1 MRTSFIARLRIT
13 VAAMTDAKARPI
25 FIVSDGTG
33 DTADRVTRAALRQF
47 GQPKVSVNVF
57 SNVTDPQQLE
67 RILRQAAISQ
77 AFVVTSLVTP
87 EQRALANQLAKAFHI
102 LQVDVIGNVITGL
115 SGWFGEMPQ
124 SQPGLYHRT
133 DAEYF
138 KRIEAVEF
146 TVKVDDGK
154 EPRMLEKAD
163 IVLVG
168 VSRTSKT
175 PLSVFLAYK
184 GYKVANVPLV
194 LNRDPPQQLFSVDPR
209 KVFALTIDPEALQ
222 GIRKSRLQTMRM
234 GNDTNYGQMDYILAE
249 LEYAEEL
256 FRRNRQWSHIN
267 VTNKALEE
275 TAAQILTLY
284 AERGLSGGEVGQ
296 L

>member
-1 MRTSFIARLRIT
+1 MDERP
-13 VAAMTDAKARPI
+13 ARPL

-47 GQPKVSVNVF
+47 EGFRVAVHVF
-57 SNVTDPQQLE
+57 SNVTDGEHLD
-67 RILRQAAISQ
+67 RILKQAALTG
-77 AFVVTSLVTP
+77 ACVVTSLVAP
-87 EQRALANQLAKAFHI
+87 DQRTRANELARAYRI
-102 LQVDVIGNVITGL
+102 VQVDVIGGVISAL
-115 SGWFGEMPQ
+115 SGWLGEAPVN
-124 SQPGLYHRT
+124 QPGLLHRT
-133 DAEYF
+133 DEEYF
-138 KRIEAVEF
+138 RRIEAVEF

-184 GYKVANVPLV
+184 GYKVANVPIV
-194 LNRDPPQQLFSVDPR
+194 LNRDPPVQLFSIDPH

-222 GIRKSRLQTMRM
+222 NIRKQRLQTMRM
-234 GNDTNYGQMDYILAE
+234 QSDTNYGQMDYILAE

-256 FRRNRQWSHIN
+256 FKRNRQWAHIN

-275 TAAQILTLY
+275 TAAAILSLY
-284 AERGLSGGEVGQ
+284 TERGAFEREVGQ

>member
-1 MRTSFIARLRIT
+1 M
-13 VAAMTDAKARPI
+13 
-25 FIVSDGTG
+25 
-33 DTADRVTRAALRQF
+33 
-47 GQPKVSVNVF
+47 
-57 SNVTDPQQLE
+57 
-67 RILRQAAISQ
+67 
-77 AFVVTSLVTP
+77 
-87 EQRALANQLAKAFHI
+87 
-102 LQVDVIGNVITGL
+102 
-115 SGWFGEMPQ
+115 
-124 SQPGLYHRT
+124 HRT

-138 KRIEAVEF
+138 RRIEAVEF

-184 GYKVANVPLV
+184 GYKVANVPIV
-194 LNRDPPQQLFSVDPR
+194 LNRDPPDQLFAIDPR

-222 GIRKSRLQTMRM
+222 NIRKTRLKTMRM
-234 GNDTNYGQMDYILAE
+234 GSDTNYGQMDYILAE
-249 LEYAEEL
+249 LDYAEDL
-256 FRRNRQWSHIN
+256 FRRNRQWTHIN

-275 TAAQILTLY
+275 TAATILSHF
-284 AERGLSGGEVGQ
+284 ADRGLDTREVGQ

>member
-1 MRTSFIARLRIT
+1 MSERAP
-13 VAAMTDAKARPI
+13 RPL
-25 FIVSDGTG
+25 FIVSDATG

-47 GQPKVSVNVF
+47 DGVRVAVNVF
-57 SNVTDPQQLE
+57 SNVTDRDQLE
-67 RILRQAAISQ
+67 RILRQAAMQ
-77 AFVVTSLVTP
+77 EAFVVTSLVSAD
-87 EQRALANQLAKAFHI
+87 QRSLANELSKAFRI
-102 LQVDVIGNVITGL
+102 LQVDVIGNVITAL
-115 SGWFGEMPQ
+115 SGWFGEQPT
-124 SQPGLYHRT
+124 SQPGLLHRT
-133 DAEYF
+133 DADYF
-138 KRIEAVEF
+138 RRIEAVEF

-194 LNRDPPQQLFSVDPR
+194 LGREPPPQIFKIDPR
-209 KVFALTIDPEALQ
+209 KVFALTIDPENLVA
-222 GIRKSRLQTMRM
+222 IRKQRLQTMRM
-234 GNDTNYGQMDYILAE
+234 SNDTNYGQMDYIIAE
-249 LEYAEEL
+249 LEYADEL
-256 FRRNRQWSHIN
+256 FRRNRQWTLVN

-275 TAAQILTLY
+275 TAASILSIY
-284 AERGLSGGEVGQ
+284 QERRLGGVDEVGQ

>member
-1 MRTSFIARLRIT
+1 MSERST
-13 VAAMTDAKARPI
+13 RPI

-47 GQPKVSVNVF
+47 GGTRVAVHVF
-57 SNVTDPQQLE
+57 SNITEPAQLE
-67 RILRQAAISQ
+67 RILKQAALSG
-77 AFVVTSLVTP
+77 ALVVTSLVSA
-87 EQRALANQLAKAFHI
+87 EQRNLANDLAKAWHLI
-102 LQVDVIGNVITGL
+102 QVDVIGGVINAMA
-115 SGWFGEMPQ
+115 GWIGERPVGT
-124 SQPGLYHRT
+124 PGLMHRA

-138 KRIEAVEF
+138 RRIEAVEF

-163 IVLVG
+163 LVLVG

-184 GYKVANVPLV
+184 GYKVANVPIV
-194 LNRDPPQQLFSVDPR
+194 LNRDPPPQLFAVDPK
-209 KVFALTIDPEALQ
+209 KVMCLTIDPSALEQ
-222 GIRKSRLQTMRM
+222 IRRSRLQTMRM
-234 GNDTNYGQMDYILAE
+234 NNDTNYGQKDYILAE

-256 FRRNRQWSHIN
+256 FRRNRQWTRID

-275 TAAQILTLY
+275 TAAQIL
-284 AERGLSGGEVGQ
+284 AMAQERSILQEVGQ

>member
-1 MRTSFIARLRIT
+1 
-13 VAAMTDAKARPI
+13 MTDARPARPI

-47 GQPKVSVNVF
+47 SGQRVAVHVF

-67 RILRQAAISQ
+67 RILKQAALTN
-77 AFVVTSLVTP
+77 AFVVTSLVTAD
-87 EQRALANQLAKAFHI
+87 QRALANELAKAYRLI
-102 LQVDVIGNVITGL
+102 QIDVIGNVITAL
-115 SGWFGEMPQ
+115 SGWLGEAPE
-124 SQPGLYHRT
+124 SKPGLLHRA

-138 KRIEAVEF
+138 RRIEAVEF

-184 GYKVANVPLV
+184 GYKVANVPIV
-194 LNRDPPQQLFSVDPR
+194 LNRDPR
-209 KVFALTIDPEALQ
+209 KVFALTIDPSALQ
-222 GIRKSRLQTMRM
+222 EIRKTRLQTMRM
-234 GNDTNYGQMDYILAE
+234 RDDTNYGQMDYILAE
-249 LEYAEEL
+249 LEWAEDL
-256 FRRNRQWSHIN
+256 FRRNRQWTLIN

-275 TAAQILTLY
+275 TAALILSMY
-284 AERGLSGGEVGQ
+284 QDRGLDSREVGQ

>member
-1 MRTSFIARLRIT
+1 
-13 VAAMTDAKARPI
+13 MTTERASRPI

-47 GQPKVSVNVF
+47 EGTRVAVNVF
-57 SNVTDPQQLE
+57 PNVTDRAQLE
-67 RILRQAAISQ
+67 RILRQAALTQ
-77 AFVVTSLVTP
+77 AFVVTSLVSA
-87 EQRALANQLAKAFHI
+87 EQRALANELSKAFRI
-102 LQVDVIGNVITGL
+102 LQVDVIGNVITAL
-115 SGWFGEMPQ
+115 SGWFGEAPV
-124 SQPGLYHRT
+124 SQPGLMHRT

-138 KRIEAVEF
+138 RRIEAVEF

-194 LNRDPPQQLFSVDPR
+194 LDQAPPAQLFNVDPR
-209 KVFALTIDPEALQ
+209 RVFALTIDPESLVA
-222 GIRKSRLQTMRM
+222 IRKTRLQTMGMRK
-234 GNDTNYGQMDYILAE
+234 DTNYGQMDYILAE
-249 LEYAEEL
+249 LDQAEDL
-256 FRRNRQWSHIN
+256 FRRNRQWTVVN
-267 VTNKALEE
+267 VTDKALEE
-275 TAAQILTLY
+275 TAAAILTLVQ
-284 AERGLSGGEVGQ
+284 ERAAGMSEAGQ
-296 L
+296 LG